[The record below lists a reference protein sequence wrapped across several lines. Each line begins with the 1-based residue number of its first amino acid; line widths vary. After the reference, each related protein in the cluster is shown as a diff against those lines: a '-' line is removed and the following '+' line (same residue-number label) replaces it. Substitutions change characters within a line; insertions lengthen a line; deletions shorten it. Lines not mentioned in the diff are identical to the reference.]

1 MKRYI
6 LLLCAFPLMIGMLS
20 CQDLM
25 EKIVKAPD
33 PYIENIVEGHEQ
45 IYSIQAILRLALKFE
60 DPSYEVSFE
69 PYYYAAYEL
78 DDNKLYP
85 FPVYQEIEI
94 RKNDEGSMEIV
105 SERESFDVIK
115 SDKFYYA
122 LEIKYFDINNK
133 LINHQ
138 FSSWYKT
145 KDKKNKW
152 GGFDDPNSTL
162 LVHQHFFT
170 LANYSLDKRFGVYP
184 MTMDVKNPE
193 RDSLYIDK
201 FTFDFDIDGKPVLSD
216 FTSQSNIFIPKGK
229 IPNNDIK
236 YSYPLAYEAE
246 VRKGTAN
253 SSEPFTFEGV
263 TYLPYKGLDVSILN
277 KRVPQLFS
285 YEYRD
290 TDPVEEYLGTE
301 LEDQDDLS
309 RIRTGHVVGLLRFQR
324 KIGDGSDMYKQDF
337 LGFKGILSFK
347 QAHTQFQMNVRCAH
361 ITTEDDTNK
370 QNLRFPF
377 GKYRRGDGPMSLMS
391 MEPYGYN
398 EIKPAWDSYD
408 INFPLPFRV
417 IADDSEGAD
426 KFVEDITSIE
436 MYKNIPP
443 AQLINMFLSN
453 PYSYFAKRPH
463 VYF

>member
-1 MKRYI
+1 MKRI
-6 LLLCAFPLMIGMLS
+6 LLFLAFLQLILGAVG
-20 CQDLM
+20 CQSLM

-45 IYSIQAILRLALKFE
+45 IYSVQVILRLALRFE
-60 DPSYEVSFE
+60 DPSYEISFE
-69 PYYYAAYEL
+69 PYYYSAYEL

-94 RKNDEGSMEIV
+94 RKNSEGSMEIV

-145 KDKKNKW
+145 KEGKNKW
-152 GGFDDPNSTL
+152 GGVDDPNSTL

-170 LANYSLDKRFGVYP
+170 IANYSLDKRFITYP
-184 MTMDVKNPE
+184 MSLDASNE
-193 RDSLYIDK
+193 ARDSVYIDK
-201 FTFDFDIDGKPVLSD
+201 FTFDLDIDGKPIRSD
-216 FTSQSNIFIPKGK
+216 FTSQSNIFIPEGK
-229 IPNNDIK
+229 TPNNDIK

-246 VRKGTAN
+246 IRKGTA
-253 SSEPFTFEGV
+253 SASDAYSYEGT
-263 TYLPYKGLDVSILN
+263 TYIPCKGLDISILN

-301 LEDQDDLS
+301 LEDQDDLG

-337 LGFKGILSFK
+337 LGFKGILQFK
-347 QAHTQFQMNVRCAH
+347 EAHTQFQMNIRCAH

-377 GKYRRGDGPMSLMS
+377 GKYRHGEGPMSLMA

-398 EIKPAWDSYD
+398 EIKAAWDSYD
-408 INFPLPFRV
+408 INFPIPFRV
-417 IADDSEGAD
+417 IADDSDPQD

-436 MYKNIPP
+436 QYQKIAP
-443 AQLINMFLSN
+443 AELVNMFLSN
-453 PYSYFAKRPH
+453 PTAYFSKRPH